1 MIKELLTS
9 YVNEELD
16 IEDLEHNINNNR
28 DYFNKYFK
36 ELKEPVY
43 RGIAVVK
50 NKDNHLLNENSK
62 IKSYSKSLDNAIGF
76 ATRAYIGS
84 AYDGY
89 VFECT
94 KGLYLD
100 VNDIL
105 GNHKYM
111 KENEVVVLVEEY
123 NIKIHKS
130 IGLIPKAKDLDIE
143 EIYNNNKSLFYQ

>member
-16 IEDLEHNINNNR
+16 IEDLEHNINNR